1 MIHILL
7 IVHDDG
13 DNELTRVD
21 LPEAQAKKKIY
32 EGYVVFNQR
41 EVEVGRLREELLD
54 YGNEARQVGEAVA
67 YSLTAPL
74 GKPFI
79 VGKI

>member
-7 IVHDDG
+7 RVHDDG
-13 DNELTRVD
+13 DNEITRVNILID
-21 LPEAQAKKKIY
+21 QAKKKLY
-32 EGYVVFNQR
+32 DGYRVFSEQ
-41 EVEVGRLREELLD
+41 EVKFGKLKDELLD
-54 YGNEARQVGEAVA
+54 YGNEEDDVEEAVA

-74 GKPFI
+74 NKPFI

>member
-13 DNELTRVD
+13 DNELTKVD
-21 LPEAQAKKKIY
+21 LSTEQAKNKIY
-32 EGYVVFNQR
+32 DGYVVFNQK
-41 EVEVGRLREELLD
+41 EVTAGRLREELLD
-54 YGNEARQVGEAVA
+54 YGNEEDQVKEAVA